1 MFDKIDEL
9 GVNAV
14 RMLSLQSIA
23 KANSGHP
30 GLPLGAAP
38 MTYVLY
44 RNHLNVNPRDTKW
57 FDRDRF
63 ILSAGHGSAMLYS
76 MLHLAGF
83 DLSIEALKNFRQ
95 LNSKTPGHPE
105 YGVVDG
111 VEATT
116 GPLGQGLG
124 MAVGMAMAETHLAS
138 QYNVNGISV
147 MNHHTYALVG
157 DGDLMEGISHEAA
170 SLAGHL
176 RLGKLVVLY
185 DSNDVSLD
193 GPKNR
198 SFNENIQ
205 KRFES
210 YGWDYQRVEDG
221 NDLNAIDQAITN
233 AENNTV
239 KPSIIEVRT
248 VIGYGALN
256 AGTNK
261 VHGAPLC
268 AEDMAAVKETLNWT
282 LPDFEVP
289 AEVYQRLNDTLG
301 QRGAKL
307 DAQWL
312 LKVTSLNKMAPEIGT
327 QFQLA
332 MNGKLPADWRE
343 ALPTYLAGTSE
354 ASRITSHTVIQ
365 ALGKKV
371 PQLWGGSA
379 DLASSNKTNMECEG
393 LYSADNLSARNIGF
407 GVREFAEAAAMNG
420 IALHGGTRVF
430 GSTFFVFSDYMRPA
444 IRLAALQHLPVIYV
458 LTHDS
463 VAVGEDGPT
472 HEPIE
477 HLMSFRNMPNVTVL
491 RPADP
496 NETVAAWET
505 AMTHTDGPTLLVLS
519 RQNLAVLPGAGHET
533 GHKVAKGA
541 YVVQD
546 VPEDK
551 IQDGILIATGS
562 EVNLALAA
570 QAKLAAEDVAVS
582 VVSVPSFEL
591 FQQQSSAYKRQVLP
605 TGIHKRLSLEL
616 GTTLGWERFVGLEGK
631 ALGIDTFGASGPC
644 GEVLEKFGFT
654 VDQVVAQYLALEVEN
669 EQPAEI
675 VQPQLKTVK
684 AKN

>member
-1 MFDKIDEL
+1 MFDEIDEL
-9 GVNAV
+9 SVNAI
-14 RMLSLQSIA
+14 RMLSVQSIQ

-38 MTYVLY
+38 MAYVLY
-44 RNHLNVNPRDTKW
+44 RNHMNVNPKNTTW

-76 MLHLAGF
+76 LLHLAGF
-83 DLSIEALKNFRQ
+83 GLTMTDLKNFRQ
-95 LNSKTPGHPE
+95 LDSKTPGHPE

-124 MAVGMAMAETHLAS
+124 MAVGMAMAERHLAS
-138 QYNVNGISV
+138 QYNVPGISV
-147 MNHHTYALVG
+147 MHHHTYALVG

-176 RLGKLVVLY
+176 KLGKLIVLY

-193 GPKNR
+193 GPKDR
-198 SFNENIQ
+198 AFNENIQ

-210 YGWDYQRVEDG
+210 YGWAYQRVADG
-221 NDLNAIDQAITN
+221 NDLDAIDAALTK
-233 AENNTV
+233 AEAQTDQ
-239 KPSIIEVRT
+239 PSIIEVRT

-261 VHGAPLC
+261 VHGAPLSP
-268 AEDMAAVKETLNWT
+268 EDMAAVETTLNWH
-282 LPDFEVP
+282 LPAFEVP
-289 AEVYQRLNDTLG
+289 DSVYQRFNDTLG
-301 QRGAKL
+301 HRGAEL
-307 DAQWL
+307 NAQWL
-312 LKVTSLNKMAPEIGT
+312 LKVTSLNKMAPALGA
-327 QFQLA
+327 QFELARTGQL
-332 MNGKLPADWRE
+332 PSDWRE
-343 ALPTYLAGTSE
+343 ALPTYLAGTQE
-354 ASRITSHTVIQ
+354 ASRNTSHTVIQ
-365 ALGKKV
+365 ALGKKI

-379 DLASSNKTNMECEG
+379 DLASSNKTNMACET
-393 LYSADNLSARNIGF
+393 LFAADDPKARNIGF

-472 HEPIE
+472 HEPVE

-496 NETVAAWET
+496 NETVAAWEQ
-505 AMTHTDGPTLLVLS
+505 AMLHTDGPILLVLS
-519 RQNLAVLPGAGHET
+519 RQNLAVLPNSGRQT
-533 GHKVAKGA
+533 TRQLNKGA
-541 YVVQD
+541 YIVQD
-546 VPEDK
+546 VPQGQT
-551 IQDGILIATGS
+551 QDGILLATGS
-562 EVNLALAA
+562 EVNLAVAV
-570 QAKLAAEDVAVS
+570 QAKLATQNIAVS

-591 FQQQSSAYKRQVLP
+591 FQKQSLAYKRHVLP
-605 TGIHKRLSLEL
+605 SHIHRRLSLEM
-616 GTTLGWERFVGLEGK
+616 GTTLGWERFVGLEGQ
-631 ALGIDTFGASGPC
+631 AVGIDTFGASGAC
-644 GEVLEKFGFT
+644 ASVLAKFGFT
-654 VDQVVAQYLALEVEN
+654 VDQIVAKYLAMPAEN
-669 EQPAEI
+669 EPVADS
-675 VQPQLKTVK
+675 QPQLKMLTTK
-684 AKN
+684 KF